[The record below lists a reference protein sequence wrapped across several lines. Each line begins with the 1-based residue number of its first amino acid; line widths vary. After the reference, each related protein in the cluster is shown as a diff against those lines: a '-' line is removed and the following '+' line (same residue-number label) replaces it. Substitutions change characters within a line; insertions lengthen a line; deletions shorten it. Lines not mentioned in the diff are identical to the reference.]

1 MSVKSAKQNGAVKK
15 PLKKR
20 MALKQKSLG
29 VILFFGIILVC
40 TISIPTQKGIDS
52 QRKWV
57 YTTIDRQSPHAKTPA
72 EKKQGG
78 MTMQIKQS
86 SFCTGGGIEHLDLV
100 RITKFS
106 RKNNKN

>member
-1 MSVKSAKQNGAVKK
+1 
-15 PLKKR
+15 

-57 YTTIDRQSPHAKTPA
+57 YNKIDKRSLRNPVPGGDRQ
-72 EKKQGG
+72 KKQGG

-86 SFCTGGGIEHLDLV
+86 SFCTGGGIDLLSLDKLTKLA
-100 RITKFS
+100 RNNTKF
-106 RKNNKN
+106 